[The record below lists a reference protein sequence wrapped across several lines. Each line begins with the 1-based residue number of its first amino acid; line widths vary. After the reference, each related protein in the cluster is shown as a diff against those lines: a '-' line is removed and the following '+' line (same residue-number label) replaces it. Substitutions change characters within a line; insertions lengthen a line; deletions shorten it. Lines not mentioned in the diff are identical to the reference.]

1 MTALRVAAAAG
12 VVVATFWIAAAESSR
27 APGLLVFVLP
37 AVASLIPWPGYR
49 PGEAGLLV
57 LACTLA
63 VVAAVLLDGEG
74 RENHPALVAA
84 VVLAVYG
91 AIAGSLTLAALTLR
105 RAIQR

>member
-1 MTALRVAAAAG
+1 
-12 VVVATFWIAAAESSR
+12 
-27 APGLLVFVLP
+27 
-37 AVASLIPWPGYR
+37 
-49 PGEAGLLV
+49 V

-63 VVAAVLLDGEG
+63 VVTAVLLDGEG

-91 AIAGSLTLAALTLR
+91 VIAGSLTLAAFTLR